1 MSQVTCS
8 VCRNEDNKMCKVKK
22 VGVHVNKRREC
33 NKYIFDSDRVRPA
46 DLVKTIKMPYA
57 EKEEMKRRYKEELK
71 RYREVEKNTK
81 EAGLDPAS
89 INMHPLTGDL
99 SRFKS
104 TVSQGE

>member
-1 MSQVTCS
+1 
-8 VCRNEDNKMCKVKK
+8 
-22 VGVHVNKRREC
+22 
-33 NKYIFDSDRVRPA
+33 
-46 DLVKTIKMPYA
+46 MPYA

-71 RYREVEKNTK
+71 RYREIEKNTK